1 MGQNWLCPPTLASY
15 LKYHQ
20 NISPQNYPTTCFFS
34 LPWHD
39 FSSSFLSKKLA
50 GLKMIPILFSGM
62 HPRIYIYNIAV
73 VGIFSCEKVLVM
85 FWGQKQTV
93 RRLWCARGGSAAAHA
108 RWGVPR
114 LRQSKLRPNCSSP
127 RAPYSPPYCSHVIF
141 SPHGPIPPFV
151 SEAWVC
157 VSVLVA

>member
-1 MGQNWLCPPTLASY
+1 MVQLLSSKMHHKIA
-15 LKYHQ
+15 
-20 NISPQNYPTTCFFS
+20 IS
-34 LPWHD
+34 
-39 FSSSFLSKKLA
+39 K
-50 GLKMIPILFSGM
+50 I
-62 HPRIYIYNIAV
+62 V
-73 VGIFSCEKVLVM
+73 EGICVCKKVLVM

-141 SPHGPIPPFV
+141 SPHGPIPPSFV
-151 SEAWVC
+151 MELGFWVDE
-157 VSVLVA
+157 L